1 LGLAFGLQSA
11 AIAQAQEHVL
21 MESKRAQIRPAGS
34 TQFRMAKAGDF
45 VSGADELKIAGGG
58 KVIVICANMKQAT
71 FTTSGKISRQ
81 CPSSSTRANDNR
93 SLVRVVVD
101 WFRGKPLP
109 TSLGGSRSGLADIPY
124 VLTPRKSMILT
135 THPEIRWNT
144 VDGASSY
151 TISLSHPEFEAIA
164 WEVAAENLNY
174 QYPLNQPELVSG
186 ERYTLKITTDNF
198 VASTEDGQTV
208 WLQVLGKAE
217 QQELFALLEE
227 LRQQDFSPSTEIV
240 IESILY
246 EEFELYSNAI
256 AILSGYLRE
265 NESAIAVR
273 ERLAELYGTIGL
285 LPEQEQ
291 QYQQIVRLT
300 KGEITE
306 SRAIALGQLADIAAL
321 REEHEIAETYLAE
334 SQAIYQQLGY
344 PF

>member
-1 LGLAFGLQSA
+1 MGLAFGLQSA
-11 AIAQAQEHVL
+11 AIAQAQEHILV
-21 MESKRAQIRPAGS
+21 ESKRAQIRPTGS
-34 TQFRMAKAGDF
+34 TQFRAPQLGESLSGGDY
-45 VSGADELKIAGGG
+45 LKIAGGG
-58 KVIVICANMKQAT
+58 KVIVICRNLKEVT
-71 FTTSGKISRQ
+71 FTASSEISKK
-81 CPSSSTRANDNR
+81 CPSSSTKPPDNR
-93 SLVRVVVD
+93 SILRVVLD

-109 TSLGGSRSGLADIPY
+109 PSLADSRGGLADIPY

-144 VDGASSY
+144 VDGASAY
-151 TISLSHPEFEAIA
+151 TISLSHPEFAAIA

-174 QYPLNQPELVSG
+174 QYPLEQPELVSG

-208 WLQVLGKAE
+208 WLQILGESE

-227 LRQQDFSPSTEIV
+227 LRQQDFSPSTEIM
-240 IESILY
+240 IESVLY

-265 NESAIAVR
+265 NESAISVR
-273 ERLAELYGTIGL
+273 QRLAELYATIGL
-285 LPEQEQ
+285 WPEQEQ

-306 SRAIALGQLADIAAL
+306 SRAIALAQLAAFAAS
-321 REEHEIAETYLAE
+321 RKEQEMATKYRTE
-334 SQAIYQQLGY
+334 SQKIYQQLGSQ
-344 PF
+344 F